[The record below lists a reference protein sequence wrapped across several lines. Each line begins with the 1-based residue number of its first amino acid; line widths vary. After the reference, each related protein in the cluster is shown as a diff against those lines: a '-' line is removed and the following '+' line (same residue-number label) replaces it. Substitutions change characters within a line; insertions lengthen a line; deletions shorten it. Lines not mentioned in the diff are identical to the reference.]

1 MVHCRYEVAPRSDS
15 EDSGSDEEEE
25 EEEVQITVSTSSHQN
40 GPLEILANGFLT
52 SLFLFVRRRK
62 RSSLSPHQL
71 RLRRRSLTLTVK
83 KYLKWTSGTS
93 SSKILLAINWLLI
106 TLKMT
111 AQVMMK

>member
-40 GPLEILANGFLT
+40 GPLEILANGF
-52 SLFLFVRRRK
+52 
-62 RSSLSPHQL
+62 LSPHQL